1 MSTPSFTLQT
11 FGQTL
16 IGKLPDNIRALLQ
29 GNQNARLL
37 KNADVILLVYEDKL
51 YNLGNGQW
59 RSVHQS
65 DEKSLYSVIAEAAG
79 ELLGQREEPTSVLLL
94 LPAQQFI
101 ATQVNMPGISKDSL
115 RSALQLQ
122 SSVLLPSYES
132 PLLFAVNPHADPSA
146 NHDVVVWS
154 DEGILDELF
163 TAFAEQDLFLLGVM
177 PRNVAAAQLS
187 DVTGKLLLVDE
198 DSNSLSLLVYKDAVL
213 SEFLQVQRADLEDP
227 DFARQ
232 WQETVTDL
240 QVGVDEQIKLTS
252 AEQYCALQGDDLAHT
267 EYSFIPQG
275 ARAALKQKEKGKR
288 IVYAAVAAVFL
299 VFLATSPFLLQS
311 VQLMRL
317 ESQLSSLQSASTQ
330 AREDQAAVRDF
341 EISWGVLNEFP
352 RQHIPDV
359 LLQLQTVLTPNVLTS
374 IEISEGSIEI
384 EGESADPQSLLQLLE
399 QDAMFT
405 GVDFA
410 RATNNNRYYIEMRLS
425 TVDYDAYRQRYFPDV
440 RR

>member
-1 MSTPSFTLQT
+1 MSTSSLSLQSIGQSLLTRLPPSIST
-11 FGQTL
+11 
-16 IGKLPDNIRALLQ
+16 LLQ
-29 GNQNARLL
+29 GNAAARLL
-37 KNADVILLVYEDKL
+37 KKADAILLVFEDKL
-51 YNLGNGQW
+51 YNLSNGQW
-59 RSVHQS
+59 RSIQTSAEQH
-65 DEKSLYSVIAEAAG
+65 LHAVIAQAAH
-79 ELLGQREEPTSVLLL
+79 ELLSEREESPSILLL
-94 LPAQQFI
+94 LPPQTFI

-132 PLLFAVNPHADPSA
+132 PLLFAVNPHTELNA
-146 NHDVVVWS
+146 NPDVVIWS
-154 DEGILDELF
+154 DENLLDSLYTE
-163 TAFAEQDLFLLGVM
+163 FAEQDLFLLGVM
-177 PRNVAAAQLS
+177 PRNIAAAQWHKK
-187 DVTGKLLLVDE
+187 DGKLLLVEE
-198 DSNSLSLLVYKDAVL
+198 DSDSITLLVYQDAVL
-213 SEFLQVQRADLEDP
+213 SEFQQVKRSDLSDADFL
-227 DFARQ
+227 RQ
-232 WQETVTDL
+232 WQETLADL
-240 QVGVDEQIKLTS
+240 TTVVDEQLNITS
-252 AEQYCALQGDDLAHT
+252 AEPYCAMKASELAHT

-275 ARAALKQKEKGKR
+275 ARDVLQQKEKGKR
-288 IVYAAVAAVFL
+288 IVYGVVAAVVVTL
-299 VFLATSPFLLQS
+299 LASSPFLLQS

-317 ESQLSSLQSASTQ
+317 QSQLNNLQMNSTQ

-341 EISWGVLNEFP
+341 ETSWGVLNEFP

-359 LLQLQTVLTPNVLTS
+359 LLQLQAVLTPNVLTS
-374 IEISEGSIEI
+374 MEITEGSIEI